1 MAGPWSRYAPLA
13 VNLALSLAVTAGFL
27 GTAELLARR
36 FEKPR
41 LPLDP
46 SDRTMDWEKEWGGD
60 FYVIRSASPGWPPT
74 DDFNHDG
81 VRDSPHAPEKPA
93 GVHRVLCLGDSVTFG
108 YGLRRDQSYP
118 AVLQS
123 RLEAR
128 GPGIEVLN
136 VSLMAWSTRQERIA
150 YERIAR
156 RYRPDL
162 VLLGVCLND
171 PQELANNLGRPP
183 AVLARLHER
192 SALVRWVVDAR
203 GREIR
208 NVQEL
213 FTVPEAPKVRA
224 SFEQFFGELRQLKA
238 VVQADGVPLAVLVF
252 PYAGQVGPDPPLPVV
267 QEKIRAFCAREALPF
282 LDLLPAVRPL
292 GAAAFIPGDHLH
304 LRAEA
309 CARVA
314 DQVVDA
320 RLVPP
325 AWSSVSALA
334 RALGTD
340 ALKLEPAQVKA
351 LGSLL
356 AHPDPAVRAEAGWA
370 LGRLG
375 PRARPAVP
383 ALLRGLT
390 DAEESV
396 RLDAAVALGQIG
408 SSEARAALFAALA
421 DARQGIRWRAAE
433 ALNLIGLDPGH
444 DLGSLVTALGNRDL
458 YVRAFAAWSLGQMG
472 PAAGEA
478 AGPLAALA
486 LEADPGLRG
495 VAATALGHI
504 GSADAKAVAALGRGL
519 RDAAWEERWRA
530 ARALGL
536 IGPGAVPA
544 VPDLVGGLA
553 DPSDRVR
560 REAARALGRI
570 GPGAQ
575 AALPALQAA
584 RRDPNDAVREAAAGA
599 ATRVATSGHG
609 H

>member
-1 MAGPWSRYAPLA
+1 MAGPWSSRASLA
-13 VNLALSLAVTAGFL
+13 VNLALSLAVTVLFL
-27 GTAELLARR
+27 GAAELLARR

-46 SDRTMDWEKEWGGD
+46 ADRTMDWEKDWGGD

-74 DDFNHDG
+74 DDFTHDG
-81 VRDSPHAPEKPA
+81 VRDFPHAPEKPA

-118 AVLQS
+118 AVLQKH
-123 RLEAR
+123 LDGR

-171 PQELANNLGRPP
+171 PQELANNLARPP
-183 AVLARLHER
+183 ALLARLHER
-192 SALVRWVVDAR
+192 SALVRRIVDAQ

-213 FTVPEAPKVRA
+213 FTAPQAPEVRA
-224 SFEQFFGELRQLKA
+224 SLERFFDELRQLKA
-238 VVQADGVPLAVLVF
+238 VVQADGVPLSVLVF
-252 PYAGQVGPDPPLPVV
+252 PFAGQVGPDPPSPVV

-282 LDLLPAVRPL
+282 LDVLPGLRSL
-292 GAAAFIPGDHLH
+292 GPAAFLPGDHLH
-304 LRAEA
+304 LTTEA

-314 DQVVDA
+314 DQVVEA
-320 RLVPP
+320 ALVPP
-325 AWSSVSALA
+325 AWTSVTALA
-334 RALGTD
+334 QALGTD
-340 ALKLEPAQVKA
+340 ALKLEPARVKDLA
-351 LGSLL
+351 PLL
-356 AHPDPAVRAEAGWA
+356 AHRDPAVRAEAAWA

-375 PRARPAVP
+375 PPARPAVP
-383 ALLRGLT
+383 ALLRGLA

-396 RLDAAVALGQIG
+396 RLDAAVALGRIG
-408 SSEARAALFAALA
+408 SSEARAPLFAALA
-421 DARQGIRWRAAE
+421 DPRQGVRWRAAE
-433 ALNLIGLDPGH
+433 ALDLIGLDPGH
-444 DLGSLVTALGNRDL
+444 DLASLVIALGNRDL

-486 LEADPGLRG
+486 LEADPGVRG
-495 VAATALGHI
+495 VVATALGHI
-504 GSADAKAVAALGRGL
+504 GSAEPKAVAALGHGL

-544 VPDLVGGLA
+544 VPDLIAGLA

-570 GPGAQ
+570 GPGAE

>member
-1 MAGPWSRYAPLA
+1 MAGRWSRLSPLA
-13 VNLALSLAVTAGFL
+13 VNLALSLAVTVLFVGA
-27 GTAELLARR
+27 AELLARR
-36 FEKPR
+36 LEKPR

-46 SDRTMDWEKEWGGD
+46 ADATMDWEKDWGGD

-74 DDFNHDG
+74 DDFTRDG
-81 VRDSPHAPEKPA
+81 VRDRPHPPAKPA

-108 YGLRRDQSYP
+108 YGLRRDQAYP

-123 RLEAR
+123 RLDAR
-128 GPGIEVLN
+128 GPGVEVLN

-171 PQELANNLGRPP
+171 PQELANNLARPP

-192 SALVRWVVDAR
+192 SAFVRWIVDAR

-213 FTVPEAPKVRA
+213 FTAPEAPKVRA
-224 SFEQFFGELRQLKA
+224 SLEQFFGELGQLKA
-238 VVQADGVPLAVLVF
+238 VVQADGAQLSVLVF
-252 PYAGQVGPDPPLPVV
+252 PYAEQVGPHPPSPVV

-282 LDLLPAVRPL
+282 LDVLPGLRPL
-292 GAAAFIPGDHLH
+292 GPAAFIPGDHLH

-314 DQVVDA
+314 DQVVEA
-320 RLVPP
+320 ALVPP
-325 AWSSVSALA
+325 AWTSVTAVA
-334 RALGTD
+334 RALGAD
-340 ALKLEPAQVKA
+340 PLELEPAQVKA
-351 LGSLL
+351 LRSLL
-356 AHPDPAVRAEAGWA
+356 AHRDPAVRSEAAWA

-375 PRARPAVP
+375 PPARPAVP
-383 ALLRGLT
+383 ALLRGLAE
-390 DAEESV
+390 AEESV
-396 RLDAAVALGQIG
+396 RLEAAVALGRIG
-408 SSEARAALFAALA
+408 SSEARAGLFAALA
-421 DARQGIRWRAAE
+421 DSRQGVRWRAAE
-433 ALNLIGLDPGH
+433 ALNAIGLDSAH
-444 DLGSLVTALGNRDL
+444 DPPSLVTALGNRDL

-472 PAAGEA
+472 PAAREA

-486 LEADPGLRG
+486 LEADPGVRG

-504 GSADAKAVAALGRGL
+504 GSAETKAVAALGLGL

-544 VPDLVGGLA
+544 VPDLVAGLA

-570 GPGAQ
+570 GPGAE

>member
-1 MAGPWSRYAPLA
+1 MAGPWSSRASLA
-13 VNLALSLAVTAGFL
+13 VNLALSLAVTVLFL
-27 GTAELLARR
+27 GAAELLARR

-46 SDRTMDWEKEWGGD
+46 ADRTMDWEKDWGGD

-74 DDFNHDG
+74 DDFTHDG
-81 VRDSPHAPEKPA
+81 VRDFPHAPEKPA

-118 AVLQS
+118 AVLQKH
-123 RLEAR
+123 LDGR

-171 PQELANNLGRPP
+171 PQELANNLARPP
-183 AVLARLHER
+183 AVLARLHE
-192 SALVRWVVDAR
+192 
-203 GREIR
+203 
-208 NVQEL
+208 
-213 FTVPEAPKVRA
+213 
-224 SFEQFFGELRQLKA
+224 A
-238 VVQADGVPLAVLVF
+238 VVQADGVPLSVLVF
-252 PYAGQVGPDPPLPVV
+252 PYAGQVGPDPPSPVV

-282 LDLLPAVRPL
+282 LDVLPGLRSL
-292 GAAAFIPGDHLH
+292 GPAAFLPGDHLH
-304 LRAEA
+304 LTAEA

-314 DQVVDA
+314 DQVVEA
-320 RLVPP
+320 ALVPP
-325 AWSSVSALA
+325 AWTSVTALA
-334 RALGTD
+334 QALGTD
-340 ALKLEPAQVKA
+340 ALKLEPARVKDLA
-351 LGSLL
+351 PLL
-356 AHPDPAVRAEAGWA
+356 AHRDPAVRAEAAWA

-375 PRARPAVP
+375 PPARPAVP
-383 ALLRGLT
+383 ALLRGLA

-396 RLDAAVALGQIG
+396 RLDAAVALGRIG
-408 SSEARAALFAALA
+408 SSEARAPLFAALA
-421 DARQGIRWRAAE
+421 DPRQGVRWRAAE
-433 ALNLIGLDPGH
+433 ALDLIGLDPGH
-444 DLGSLVTALGNRDL
+444 DLASLVTALGNRDL

-486 LEADPGLRG
+486 LEADPGVRG
-495 VAATALGHI
+495 VVATALGHI
-504 GSADAKAVAALGRGL
+504 GSAEPKAVAALGHGL

-544 VPDLVGGLA
+544 VPDLIAGLA

-570 GPGAQ
+570 GPGAE